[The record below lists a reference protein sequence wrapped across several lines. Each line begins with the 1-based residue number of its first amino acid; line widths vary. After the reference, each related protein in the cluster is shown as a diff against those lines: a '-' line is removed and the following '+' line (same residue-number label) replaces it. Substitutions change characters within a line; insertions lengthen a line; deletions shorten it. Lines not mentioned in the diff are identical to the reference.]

1 MWFINIQYLHMQC
14 LQRYILY
21 ICAIKEQ
28 YIFINQFDNSVFIT
42 HNLISTVPYGIC
54 YCDTA
59 MSVTACAWS
68 VENLQG
74 GARIMYRFGSDVL
87 MHMCLFA
94 QTHAWTSFSNSK
106 SWQSKVTLDNI
117 CNSNF
122 ALLASVFLCH
132 PEFDNFNYWMTIF
145 LMLISVAV
153 SIEIASRFEACFGWF
168 QVLWFNL
175 LEGVVVQK
183 CCYCLHFVDSSG
195 SFPRWESA
203 ARRRSLRPGCGCCS
217 PETRDRAPELEHP
230 PPETELWGAMATW
243 HLL

>member
-1 MWFINIQYLHMQC
+1 
-14 LQRYILY
+14 
-21 ICAIKEQ
+21 
-28 YIFINQFDNSVFIT
+28 
-42 HNLISTVPYGIC
+42 
-54 YCDTA
+54 
-59 MSVTACAWS
+59 
-68 VENLQG
+68 
-74 GARIMYRFGSDVL
+74 
-87 MHMCLFA
+87 
-94 QTHAWTSFSNSK
+94 
-106 SWQSKVTLDNI
+106 
-117 CNSNF
+117 
-122 ALLASVFLCH
+122 
-132 PEFDNFNYWMTIF
+132 
-145 LMLISVAV
+145 MLISVPV

-243 HLL
+243 HLLWYSVAGFVACMEHRWWRIRTSRIPGFWTEPEKEDPTRDLAVALARWVPKLGDPGGPGKMPISWASGVPLISLKKKPVREIDVLLMLSWVPCLGSVWEDMGKSWTVVMDSLQELTKSGWPTTL